1 MIMMVGDRLEQGKDG
16 EKMIE
21 EEDVNERGVLLD
33 G

>member
-1 MIMMVGDRLEQGKDG
+1 MIAVDRIEQGKDG
-16 EKMIE
+16 KKTIE